1 MIITGT
7 DMYMTRGDTENIVI
21 TLKRGEDSVSLEEG
35 DTIYFTVK
43 EDVDVEE
50 KQIQKVITEFDDGK
64 AVITLDPKDTKHMHF
79 GDYVYDIQYTDR
91 SGNVR
96 TIIRPS
102 KFTIGGEV
110 TYE

>member
-21 TLKRGEDSVSLEEG
+21 TLRKGKDEVALENG
-35 DTIYFTVK
+35 DKIYFTVK
-43 EDVDVEE
+43 EDVNVEE
-50 KQIQKVITEFDDGK
+50 TQIQKVITEFEDGK
-64 AVITLDPKDTKHMHF
+64 AVITLDPKDTKHMYF

-91 SGNVR
+91 SGNVK